1 MWILGVFVAGF
12 IYNLLRSDDKGYSI
26 HDQNQQRGR
35 EREKE
40 WLKKVRQEKENEL
53 NNHWR

>member
-26 HDQNQQRGR
+26 HEQNQQR
-35 EREKE
+35 EKEMEKE
-40 WLKKVRQEKENEL
+40 WLKKIKQEKENEE
-53 NNHWR
+53 NQKWR

>member
-1 MWILGVFVAGF
+1 MWILGVFVLGC
-12 IYNLLRSDDKGYSI
+12 IYQLMTSDNKGYSI
-26 HDQNQQRGR
+26 HEQEK